1 MKRIQVQF
9 TCEASRYNELKD
21 KAVWLDYKKQIVIEK
36 NKRSKRKEGWIEKLV
51 MEIANA
57 TQCDDIVFNETE
69 ESIIIEFYDC
79 VFLGGMPGEFQEKC
93 YKSLS
98 YRAELVD
105 KVMRKFRI
113 KNYILTHI
121 FEPLGLIKED
131 DEKTFLDEKDI
142 VYSGDDNFVLPF

>member
-1 MKRIQVQF
+1 MEKVKFQF
-9 TCEASRYNELKD
+9 TCEASEYKELKD
-21 KAVWLDYKKQIVIEK
+21 KAVWTDCRKQIVIEK

-93 YKSLS
+93 YQSLS

-113 KNYILTHI
+113 KNYRLTHI

-131 DEKTFLDEKDI
+131 EEKTILDEKDI